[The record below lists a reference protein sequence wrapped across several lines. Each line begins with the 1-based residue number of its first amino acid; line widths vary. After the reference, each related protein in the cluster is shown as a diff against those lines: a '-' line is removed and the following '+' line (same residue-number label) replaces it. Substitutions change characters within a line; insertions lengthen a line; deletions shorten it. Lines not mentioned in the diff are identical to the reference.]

1 MSKLSEEIIQ
11 KIREEAQTDKSR
23 YEIAREFGVNHT
35 VIYRLTADIPTP
47 RQRQPYIRGKC
58 LEVLQKILTDGYIY
72 SGENGNE
79 IRKLQY
85 LLPTIIKR
93 SQFNGKSIY
102 YLEDKNK
109 IALESMIKTHKNR
122 VIKYRDLTALSK
134 LFNVKITSYEKKD
147 LFDRK
152 TDKTPIIR
160 RKDGGY
166 LSSYSKYQTNLDSF

>member
-1 MSKLSEEIIQ
+1 MRKLSDNDIE
-11 KIREEAQTDKSR
+11 KIREEAKTDKSR
-23 YEIAREFGVNHT
+23 YEIAREFDVNHT
-35 VIYRLTADIPTP
+35 VIYRLTSDIPTP
-47 RQRQPYIRGKC
+47 RQRQPCIRGKC
-58 LEVLQKILTDGYIY
+58 LEVLQKILSDGYIY

-85 LLPTIIKR
+85 LLPIIKR
-93 SQFNGKSIY
+93 TQFNGKSIF

-134 LFNVKITSYEKKD
+134 LFNVKITIDEKND

-152 TDKTPIIR
+152 TNRKPIIR

-166 LSSYSKYQTNLDSF
+166 FSSYCKNQTNLDDY